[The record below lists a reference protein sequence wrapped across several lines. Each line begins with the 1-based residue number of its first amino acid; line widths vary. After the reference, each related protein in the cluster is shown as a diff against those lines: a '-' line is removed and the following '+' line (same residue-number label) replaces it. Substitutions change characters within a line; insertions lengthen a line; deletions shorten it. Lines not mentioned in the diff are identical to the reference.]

1 MKQFF
6 FICFLLGIS
15 PCLSAVDNL
24 RLPDIRCM
32 GMGMCGV
39 TNSSLFNPAL
49 VSRENSKSVD
59 INYFNYYGLKELGT
73 VNVAFSY
80 PNDFLSAGVDISSFG
95 YDQYRYQFAVYTSA
109 DKTDGGKSSVLVHRC
124 RYPVYSG

>member
-6 FICFLLGIS
+6 FVCFLLGIS
-15 PCLSAVDNL
+15 PCLHAVNNL

-49 VSRENSKSVD
+49 ISRENSKSVD

-95 YDQYRYQFAVYTSA
+95 YDQYRESMFRLFLGKPLGERWSIGISLQYT
-109 DKTDGGKSSVLVHRC
+109 LL
-124 RYPVYSG
+124 